1 MIAKLKAWLITIGS
15 ALLVIVS
22 LGTWAVL
29 ERKAKQFQERRARR
43 AEALARAERLI
54 LKTQA
59 AQEAKEAALD
69 DEVDAAIAGAEEL
82 RRRADKQRQA
92 AKTKSNGPRLSL
104 VDWLDQKFTD

>member
-59 AQEAKEAALD
+59 AQEAKEAALEE
-69 DEVDAAIAGAEEL
+69 EVGAAIAGAEEL
-82 RRRADKQRQA
+82 RNRADKQRQE
-92 AKTKSNGPRLSL
+92 AKAKAHDPQLSL
-104 VDWLDQKFTD
+104 LDWLDQKLSD